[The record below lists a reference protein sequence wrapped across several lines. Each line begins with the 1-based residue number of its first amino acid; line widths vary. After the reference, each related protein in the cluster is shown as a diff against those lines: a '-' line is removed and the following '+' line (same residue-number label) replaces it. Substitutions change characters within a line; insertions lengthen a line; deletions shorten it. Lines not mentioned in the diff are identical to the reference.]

1 MGWLCFWNFWGRIRT
16 NSGEFAMKRIL
27 ALTILLLCISQMS
40 AFAYRKTSFAAPRGG
55 SPKYKM
61 TKPYVTKRG
70 QFRSGAIKDV
80 SANGNKFD
88 NADALGMNSK
98 K

>member
-1 MGWLCFWNFWGRIRT
+1 MKKTLLFLLTLTVLSI
-16 NSGEFAMKRIL
+16 FA
-27 ALTILLLCISQMS
+27 AD
-40 AFAYRKTSFAAPRGG
+40 AFAYRTPSYSAPRGG

-61 TKPYVTKRG
+61 TKPYVTKQG
-70 QFRSGAIKDV
+70 QFRSSAIKDV

-88 NADALGMNSK
+88 NADVLGMNPK